1 MKRLLLILTLV
12 CFANIG
18 WAKQVTRD
26 QALRQAQMFLSQKGL
41 PGSLTSAETQMSR
54 RRAQG
59 IVQPECYY
67 VFNAG
72 MDQGFVIVSG
82 DDRVETVLGYSTSG
96 HFDVDNIPP
105 AMADLLNYY
114 AAQIEA
120 IRNGAPVAARRASH
134 NYLPDLMTVKWA
146 QNEPYNN
153 KTPLGYYSNVN
164 EGVHC
169 VAGCVATA
177 MAQVLYHQHFVDATQ
192 ATIPGY
198 KNYYYWQPPSGKK
211 TAYLSEIPS
220 GSALEWNNMVDNYE
234 TQTTTQEQKD
244 AVANLMLYCGT
255 AVNMKYNIRGSSA
268 PVSAIPDAFKSYF
281 GYSRGTRYVSRSVYS
296 DSEWDDLIYNEI
308 YLGRPVIYGGQTA
321 NDEGHAFIVHGYD
334 GDGRYSINW
343 GWGGFQDNY
352 FYLSDLTPPEQGTG
366 GGSGG
371 YNYGQEAVIN
381 LSKEDGS
388 FSETVKATV
397 IDAGVGNVDFSNFVI
412 PTGHEYVATRN
423 SRGRVTLGLAF
434 TYTSN
439 LANPYTFDLGYG
451 VINSQGS
458 LVGKIESF
466 SGTISLDFTNS
477 YTPATGTSNFGANL
491 SEGTYYIKAYSRE
504 SGTSDWLLCDDA
516 DKHAVKIVVEPST
529 MSFTVVDISTFIP
542 EPEPEVS
549 DADRSELTNTY
560 TSLKSSVEAKK
571 VAVAE
576 NEATITALKTAINE
590 KKQSITTI
598 EASIASINTK
608 LTNDSYLSESQ
619 KNDFLTQLTTLN
631 NQLVQLK
638 NDLSALESTL
648 TTLESTNA
656 SLKTQLNELLSR
668 ISEQLGSIAGITTK
682 EALNASKAL
691 AAQLTTTGNG
701 YDVNEVTTQILGVG
715 NSLNGITF
723 TNMQTSLSDLDK
735 AVDKAIVDA
744 EAAALEEQEKKELE
758 AAKASMEETVEG
770 ISKSALDK
778 VAAVEANTK
787 TIADL
792 KAAINTASESAKTV
806 ADKITAIKS
815 KLGNTLLTDAQKSEF
830 LSKLDELENELK
842 AFEASLSELTTQLS
856 EAESS
861 NALLKTKLDEAK
873 NSITELKASIDA
885 ATKKSEVEA
894 LNINA
899 DAIKSLVDGVDV
911 AALTTNLGT
920 IETKQK
926 VLSTESITT
935 ALSDLDKAVDKA
947 IADAEAAALEEQ
959 EKKELEA
966 AKTSMKEIIEGISKS
981 ALDKAA
987 AVEAN
992 TKTIADL
999 KVAINTASESAKT
1012 VSDKITAIKSKL
1024 GNTLLTD
1031 AQKSEFLSK
1040 LDELENELKTYEAS
1054 LSELTTQLSEV
1065 ESSNTLL
1072 KTKLD
1077 EAKNSIT
1084 ELTASIDAATKKS
1097 EVEALNTNA
1106 DVIKSLVDGVDVAT
1120 LTTSLGTIE
1129 TKQKALSTESITT
1142 ALSDLDKAVDKAIAD
1157 AETAALEE
1165 QERKEL
1171 EAAKAGMKETIEV
1184 ISKSASDKEDVVE
1197 ANNKSIDALKTTIA
1211 SALETAK
1218 SVSDKIAEIKTLL
1231 EDKYI
1236 SESQK
1241 KENLLKL
1248 VMIYEKELEDY
1259 QESLEIVS
1267 SKLGDAE
1274 KSNASFATKL
1284 EEMNKAIADL
1294 IVKVDVATKKDDV
1307 EALKPETEV
1316 IKSHLDG
1323 VDITS
1328 ISKDLDALAEQLK
1341 TLSLSDTSTALA
1353 ELQKVIQDLI
1363 DTAKSDEEKEKQEAE
1378 KLAKAKEDCQSAIQT
1393 LEGTIES
1400 QEADYEKCM
1409 NVLNILKAKLSEI
1422 DNAISQMKVE
1432 YTEIEKKLQELIDMQ
1447 SDTRADNSEIIE
1459 NLKKKLE
1466 TLNSNIIILE
1476 SQRDLISGQIE
1487 QLEDAMQIYD
1497 SLIKKAID
1505 IRNQLPTLLASAT
1518 AIDDVESMTR
1528 LATLAFNELSS
1539 DGVDVF
1545 NQYVGIYNVV
1555 RDNMSIL
1562 IDNVNIVYNQAN
1574 SLQSEVEN
1582 ELTAINQLI
1591 IDETEVVARYD
1602 MKGNRV
1608 DSTYKG
1614 VQIIRLKN
1622 GKIIKLNVK

>member
-560 TSLKSSVEAKK
+560 TSLRSSVEAKK

-806 ADKITAIKS
+806 A
-815 KLGNTLLTDAQKSEF
+815 
-830 LSKLDELENELK
+830 
-842 AFEASLSELTTQLS
+842 
-856 EAESS
+856 
-861 NALLKTKLDEAK
+861 
-873 NSITELKASIDA
+873 
-885 ATKKSEVEA
+885 
-894 LNINA
+894 
-899 DAIKSLVDGVDV
+899 
-911 AALTTNLGT
+911 
-920 IETKQK
+920 
-926 VLSTESITT
+926 
-935 ALSDLDKAVDKA
+935 
-947 IADAEAAALEEQ
+947 
-959 EKKELEA
+959 
-966 AKTSMKEIIEGISKS
+966 
-981 ALDKAA
+981 
-987 AVEAN
+987 
-992 TKTIADL
+992 
-999 KVAINTASESAKT
+999 
-1012 VSDKITAIKSKL
+1012 DKITAIKSKL

>member
-41 PGSLTSAETQMSR
+41 PSSLTSAETQMSR

-59 IVQPECYY
+59 AAQSDCYY

-105 AMADLLNYY
+105 AMADLLNHY

-134 NYLPDLMTVKWA
+134 NYVQDLMTVKWN

-169 VAGCVATA
+169 VTGCVATA
-177 MAQVLYHQHFVDATQ
+177 MAQVLYHQHFVEATQ

-198 KNYYYWQPPSGKK
+198 KNYYYWRPPSGDK

-220 GSALEWNNMVDNYE
+220 GSALEWNKMVDNYE
-234 TQTTTQEQKD
+234 TQNTTQEQKD

-281 GYSRGTRYVSRSVYS
+281 GYSRGARYVSRSVYS

-321 NDEGHAFIVHGYD
+321 KDEGHAFIVHGYD

-371 YNYGQEAVIN
+371 YNYSQEAVIN
-381 LSKEDGS
+381 LAKEDGS

-542 EPEPEVS
+542 EPEPEVL

-576 NEATITALKTAINE
+576 NEATITALKTTINE

-598 EASIASINTK
+598 EASVASVNTK
-608 LTNDSYLSESQ
+608 LTNDTYLSESQ

-648 TTLESTNA
+648 TTLESTNS
-656 SLKTQLNELLSR
+656 SLKIQFIELLSR

-701 YDVNEVTTQILGVG
+701 YDVNEVTTQISGLQT
-715 NSLNGITF
+715 NLSGITF

-735 AVDKAIVDA
+735 AVDKAIADA

-758 AAKASMEETVEG
+758 AAKASLKETIEG
-770 ISKSALDK
+770 ISKSASDK
-778 VAAVEANTK
+778 ASAVEANTK

-792 KAAINTASESAKTV
+792 KAAINAASESAKTV

-815 KLGNTLLTDAQKSEF
+815 KLGNTLLTDAQKTEY
-830 LSKLDELENELK
+830 LSKLDELEGELK
-842 AFEASLSELTTQLS
+842 TYEASLSELTTQLS

-894 LNINA
+894 LNIKA

-911 AALTTNLGT
+911 TALTTKLGT

-926 VLSTESITT
+926 S
-935 ALSDLDKAVDKA
+935 
-947 IADAEAAALEEQ
+947 
-959 EKKELEA
+959 
-966 AKTSMKEIIEGISKS
+966 
-981 ALDKAA
+981 
-987 AVEAN
+987 
-992 TKTIADL
+992 
-999 KVAINTASESAKT
+999 
-1012 VSDKITAIKSKL
+1012 
-1024 GNTLLTD
+1024 
-1031 AQKSEFLSK
+1031 
-1040 LDELENELKTYEAS
+1040 
-1054 LSELTTQLSEV
+1054 
-1065 ESSNTLL
+1065 
-1072 KTKLD
+1072 
-1077 EAKNSIT
+1077 
-1084 ELTASIDAATKKS
+1084 
-1097 EVEALNTNA
+1097 
-1106 DVIKSLVDGVDVAT
+1106 
-1120 LTTSLGTIE
+1120 
-1129 TKQKALSTESITT
+1129 LSTESITT

-1171 EAAKAGMKETIEV
+1171 EAAKASMKEIVEG
-1184 ISKSASDKEDVVE
+1184 INKSALDKVAAVE
-1197 ANNKSIDALKTTIA
+1197 ANNKSIDALKAAIA

-1218 SVSDKIAEIKTLL
+1218 SVADKIAEIKTLL

-1241 KENLLKL
+1241 KEDLLKL

-1284 EEMNKAIADL
+1284 EEVNKAIADL

-1307 EALKPETEV
+1307 EALKPEAEV
-1316 IKSHLDG
+1316 IMNHLEG

-1400 QEADYEKCM
+1400 QEADYEKCL
-1409 NVLNILKAKLSEI
+1409 NVLNVLKAKLSEI

-1528 LATLAFNELSS
+1528 LATLASNELSS
-1539 DGVDVF
+1539 NGVDVF